1 MGSNDSKLCYNHIP
15 FLDNG
20 SPTQIER
27 KIYRCDP
34 LYGPSLMP
42 YKVKDFCRD
51 VIGRPIVVDGIG
63 FFGRFNRNSIL
74 SRVFIHNVSI
84 NTNLSIGKV
93 LWNTDVL
100 NEVMCNLDF
109 EALWAIDSH
118 NVAIFTRNPSHEF
131 AKRSITTI
139 GIEDTITSLDDGP
152 NRPTE
157 AQLIEGLERMEDSF
171 NKYGVGALI
180 KYEEGFKYRIIVPN
194 EQEYMKFQAKYDEI
208 ETNLKKTKY
217 DKIEKERKKADD
229 LRHAKTKR
237 TRSGK
242 IFDDGSSDALRV
254 LNKFLHGRVLKIKK
268 RNAIAYA
275 AIKRTRSGKKYDDG
289 LDDAL
294 RVVLNREKR
303 EKRKELATANATDA
317 SALVADATSAIGAA
331 ATATNAGALV
341 AAATATNATATNAG
355 ALVTDGGALV
365 TDAGALVADADSL
378 IADGGALIA
387 DADQPTT
394 KKARINNGSL

>member
-27 KIYRCDP
+27 KIDRCDP

-51 VIGRPIVVDGIG
+51 AIGRPIVVDGIG
-63 FFGRFNRNSIL
+63 CFGRFSRNSIL

-84 NTNLSIGKV
+84 NTNLSIGRV
-93 LWNTDVL
+93 LWYTDVL
-100 NEVMCNLDF
+100 NEMMCNLDF

-118 NVAIFTRNPSHEF
+118 NVAIYTHNPSHEF

-139 GIEDTITSLDDGP
+139 GIEETIASLDDGP

-157 AQLIEGLERMEDSF
+157 DQLIEGIERMEDSF

-180 KYEEGFKYRIIVPN
+180 KYEEGFKYRILVPN
-194 EQEYMKFQAKYDEI
+194 EHEYMKFQEKYDEI
-208 ETNLKKTKY
+208 ETNLKKAKY
-217 DKIEKERKKADD
+217 NRIEKKRKAADD
-229 LRHAKTKR
+229 LHHAKTKC

-242 IFDDGSSDALRV
+242 NFDDGSSDALRV
-254 LNKFLHGRVLKIKK
+254 INKLSKRLELKIKK
-268 RNAIAYA
+268 RNAVAYA

-303 EKRKELATANATDA
+303 EKRKELAAANATDTTDA
-317 SALVADATSAIGAA
+317 SVGTDVADTSALVADASALIADTS
-331 ATATNAGALV
+331 
-341 AAATATNATATNAG
+341 
-355 ALVTDGGALV
+355 
-365 TDAGALVADADSL
+365 ALVADTSALVADTSSA
-378 IADGGALIA
+378 IEVVSK
-387 DADQPTT
+387 PST
-394 KKARINNGSL
+394 KKARIDNGSL

>member
-27 KIYRCDP
+27 KIDRCDP

-51 VIGRPIVVDGIG
+51 AIGRPIVVDGIG
-63 FFGRFNRNSIL
+63 CFGRFSRNSIL

-84 NTNLSIGKV
+84 NTNLSIGRV
-93 LWNTDVL
+93 LWYTDVL
-100 NEVMCNLDF
+100 NEMMCNLDF

-118 NVAIFTRNPSHEF
+118 NVAIYTHNPSHEF

-139 GIEDTITSLDDGP
+139 GIEETIASLDDGP

-157 AQLIEGLERMEDSF
+157 DQLIEGIERMEDSF

-180 KYEEGFKYRIIVPN
+180 KYEEGFKYRILVPN
-194 EQEYMKFQAKYDEI
+194 EHEYMKFQEKYDEI
-208 ETNLKKTKY
+208 ETNLKKAKY
-217 DKIEKERKKADD
+217 NRIEKKRKATDD
-229 LRHAKTKR
+229 LHHAKTKC

-242 IFDDGSSDALRV
+242 NFDDGSSDALRV
-254 LNKFLHGRVLKIKK
+254 INKLSKWLELKIKK
-268 RNAIAYA
+268 RNAVAYA

-303 EKRKELATANATDA
+303 EKRKELAAANATDTTDA
-317 SALVADATSAIGAA
+317 SVGTDVADTSALVADASALIADTS
-331 ATATNAGALV
+331 
-341 AAATATNATATNAG
+341 
-355 ALVTDGGALV
+355 
-365 TDAGALVADADSL
+365 ALVADTSALVADTSSA
-378 IADGGALIA
+378 IEVVSK
-387 DADQPTT
+387 PST
-394 KKARINNGSL
+394 KKARIDNGSL

>member
-27 KIYRCDP
+27 KIDRCDP

-51 VIGRPIVVDGIG
+51 AIGRPIVVDGIG
-63 FFGRFNRNSIL
+63 CFGRFSRNSIL

-84 NTNLSIGKV
+84 NTNYSIGRV
-93 LWNTDVL
+93 LWYTDVL

-118 NVAIFTRNPSHEF
+118 NVAIYTHNPSHEF

-139 GIEDTITSLDDGP
+139 GIEETIASLDDGP

-157 AQLIEGLERMEDSF
+157 DQLIEGIERMEDSF

-180 KYEEGFKYRIIVPN
+180 KYEEGFKYRILVPN
-194 EQEYMKFQAKYDEI
+194 EHEYMKFQEKYDEI
-208 ETNLKKTKY
+208 ETNLKKAKY
-217 DKIEKERKKADD
+217 NRIEKKRKATDD
-229 LRHAKTKR
+229 LHHAKTKC

-242 IFDDGSSDALRV
+242 NFDDGSSDALRV
-254 LNKFLHGRVLKIKK
+254 INKLSKWLELKIKK
-268 RNAIAYA
+268 RNAVAYA
-275 AIKRTRSGKKYDDG
+275 AIKRTRSGKTYDDG

-294 RVVLNREKR
+294 RVVLKREKREKR
-303 EKRKELATANATDA
+303 EKRKELAAANAVANAVANATANTTDA
-317 SALVADATSAIGAA
+317 TTDATGVNATGANATSANATGATGAA
-331 ATATNAGALV
+331 GAVGTGATGAVGTGAAG
-341 AAATATNATATNAG
+341 
-355 ALVTDGGALV
+355 DH
-365 TDAGALVADADSL
+365 DSETVE
-378 IADGGALIA
+378 
-387 DADQPTT
+387 QPSN
-394 KKARINNGSL
+394 KKARTDNGNL